1 MGAGRPVGD
10 DGVPAGPWTP
20 ELLAEAI
27 SRIDC
32 NRTGIDLRTVQFWFQ
47 ENDKGIS
54 ATNIRWLARILGCD
68 DPVAVA
74 DWRME
79 LSAAQ
84 ERLTAK
90 KREWKRTGSRA
101 APGGSDVAQTATI
114 DDETAFPAEITPDT
128 DATEVRRHYSLAMK
142 SEAILGRDSP
152 LNLPTWVF
160 AGISALGFLSY
171 FLGIHDVTYTRPDG
185 AVKQVGFLWAMN
197 WVFVFMVFLPLFFW
211 FVAELLVFWK
221 NVGRLKLVWLDDKL
235 QSHHDWARCVE
246 ASSYSYWA
254 VFLICVLFA
263 GLFQWIGVCL
273 LPLMNGGGDYAID
286 WGTISIARPEIVS
299 VPIEIIFTA
308 LAYAYMCLCFYLFF
322 AGLILLYTLIHDLW
336 KTGKESEDGTGFS
349 YHGEADE
356 IRLRMMQ
363 GIFRCTLLG
372 FLSAIIMKLQN
383 AYLMSHG
390 DNIMIWLAGDM
401 SSAFY
406 GQAYRDAGISFRSP
420 THFSSFLILVSTGVV
435 FLYGFIRLGAGGG
448 FHVILW
454 KMSVVVAFLA
464 ISYLL
469 IDAFSGFSII
479 LGLGVLLAIYGLI
492 DPGFGRWRASELG
505 NNQSVS

>member
-1 MGAGRPVGD
+1 MGK
-10 DGVPAGPWTP
+10 DGFPAGPWTP

-27 SRIDC
+27 SQIDSNRI
-32 NRTGIDLRTVQFWFQ
+32 GVDLRTVQLWFQ

-54 ATNIRWLARILGCD
+54 TVNIRWLARIFGCD
-68 DPVAVA
+68 DPVATGE
-74 DWRME
+74 WQLE
-79 LSAAQ
+79 LGAAQ
-84 ERLTAK
+84 TRLTAK
-90 KREWKRTGSRA
+90 RREWKRAGSSA
-101 APGGSDVAQTATI
+101 APGGPDVARTATL
-114 DDETAFPAEITPDT
+114 DDETAIPAEIAPDT
-128 DATEVRRHYSLAMK
+128 DATGLRRHYSLAMK
-142 SEAILGRDSP
+142 SEAILGRGSP
-152 LNLPTWVF
+152 LNLPAWVF

-171 FLGIHDVTYTRPDG
+171 FLGIHDVTYARPDG
-185 AVKQVGFLWAMN
+185 VVKQVGFLWAAN
-197 WVFVFMVFLPLFFW
+197 WTFIFMVFFPLFFW
-211 FVAELLVFWK
+211 LVRELLVFWRGE
-221 NVGRLKLVWLDDKL
+221 GRLKFASLVDKA
-235 QSHHDWARCVE
+235 QSDHDWARGVE
-246 ASSYSYWA
+246 ASSHSYWA

-286 WGTISIARPEIVS
+286 WGTIAIARPEIVS
-299 VPIEIIFTA
+299 VPMEIIFTA
-308 LAYAYMCLCFYLFF
+308 LAYLYMCLCFYLFF
-322 AGLILLYTLIHDLW
+322 AGLILLHTLIHDLW
-336 KTGKESEDGTGFS
+336 KTGKEYEDGTGFS

-356 IRLRMMQ
+356 IRLRMMH

-390 DNIMIWLAGDM
+390 ENIMIWLAGDM

-406 GQAYRDAGISFRSP
+406 GQAYRDVGISFRSP

-435 FLYGFIRLGAGGG
+435 FLYGFIRLGAGSG

-469 IDAFSGFSII
+469 IDAFSGFSIL
-479 LGLGVLLAIYGLI
+479 LGVGVLLAIYGLI